1 MSSHKVAFLTAGGL
15 APCLSS
21 AIGFLVEAYQEAAPD
36 AELIA
41 YRDGYKGL
49 LLGDS
54 FTFDEAMRKDV
65 GLFQRRGGSP
75 IGNSRVKLTNI
86 DDCLKRGFIKD
97 GETPLHVAAEQ
108 LKKDGVTI
116 LHTIGGDDTNTTAA
130 DLAKYLQD
138 NDYALTVVG
147 LPKTVDNDVFP
158 IAQSLGALTAAEHG
172 AHFFSNIVHES
183 SANPRMLIVH
193 EVMGRNCG
201 WLTAATAQAYRS
213 LWGADVF
220 LESVTKSK
228 QFDVHAVYLP
238 EEAIDLDK
246 EAKRLK
252 AVMDELGNVNIFVSE
267 GAGVDAIVKE
277 LEAAGE
283 SIPRDAF
290 GHLKLDKVNVGQ
302 YFGKQ
307 FAERLGA
314 EKVLVQ
320 KSGYFAR
327 SAPANAEDQALIKA
341 CASVAVSSALQGIS
355 GVAGHDEDQD
365 GTLRAIEF
373 PRIKGHK
380 PFDTASNWYQE
391 LLKEI
396 GQKA

>member
-1 MSSHKVAFLTAGGL
+1 M
-15 APCLSS
+15 
-21 AIGFLVEAYQEAAPD
+21 
-36 AELIA
+36 
-41 YRDGYKGL
+41 
-49 LLGDS
+49 
-54 FTFDEAMRKDV
+54 
-65 GLFQRRGGSP
+65 
-75 IGNSRVKLTNI
+75 
-86 DDCLKRGFIKD
+86 
-97 GETPLHVAAEQ
+97 
-108 LKKDGVTI
+108 
-116 LHTIGGDDTNTTAA
+116 
-130 DLAKYLQD
+130 
-138 NDYALTVVG
+138 
-147 LPKTVDNDVFP
+147 
-158 IAQSLGALTAAEHG
+158 
-172 AHFFSNIVHES
+172 
-183 SANPRMLIVH
+183 
-193 EVMGRNCG
+193 
-201 WLTAATAQAYRS
+201 
-213 LWGADVF
+213 
-220 LESVTKSK
+220 
-228 QFDVHAVYLP
+228 YLP
-238 EEAIDLDK
+238 EEAIDLDE

-252 AVMDELGNVNIFVSE
+252 TVMDELGNVNIFVSE

-341 CASVAVSSALQGIS
+341 CASVAVSSALEGIS
-355 GVAGHDEDQD
+355 GVAGHDEDQN

-380 PFDTASNWYQE
+380 PFNTASDWYQE

-396 GQKA
+396 GQRA

>member
-1 MSSHKVAFLTAGGL
+1 MSQHKVAFLTAGGL

-21 AIGFLVEAYQEAAPD
+21 AIGFLIEAYDAVAPD

-54 FTFDEAMRKDV
+54 FTVTSDMRSQAA
-65 GLFQRRGGSP
+65 LLQRRGGSP

-86 DDCLKRGFIKD
+86 DDCLKRGFIQE
-97 GETPLHVAAEQ
+97 GQTPLHVAAER
-108 LKKDGVTI
+108 LKTDGVTI

-130 DLAKYLQD
+130 DLAKYLED
-138 NDYALTVVG
+138 NNYALTVVG

-201 WLTAATAQAYRS
+201 WLTAATARAYRS
-213 LWGADVF
+213 LLNADHF
-220 LESVTKSK
+220 LESVNPKK
-228 QFDVHAVYLP
+228 QFDVHAVYIP
-238 EEAIDLDK
+238 EEEIDLDN
-246 EAKRLK
+246 EAKRLR

-277 LEAAGE
+277 LEASGE
-283 SIPRDAF
+283 TIERDAF

-307 FAERLGA
+307 FAQRLGA

-327 SAPANAEDQALIKA
+327 SAPANTEDQALIKA
-341 CASVAVSSALQGIS
+341 CAEVAVKSALEGIS
-355 GVAGHDEDQD
+355 GVAGHDEDQN

-380 PFDTASNWYQE
+380 PFASDSQWYTE
-391 LLKEI
+391 LKKEI
-396 GQKA
+396 GQNA

>member
-1 MSSHKVAFLTAGGL
+1 MSQHKVAFLTAGGL

-21 AIGFLVEAYQEAAPD
+21 AIGFLIEAYQQAAPD

-54 FTFDEAMRKDV
+54 LSITDEVRNKAS
-65 GLFQRRGGSP
+65 LLQRRGGSP

-86 DDCLKRGFIKD
+86 DDCLKRGFIQE
-97 GETPLHVAAEQ
+97 GQTPLHVAAEQ
-108 LKKDGVTI
+108 LKTDGVTI

-130 DLAKYLQD
+130 DLAQYLQD
-138 NDYALTVVG
+138 NGYALTVVG

-183 SANPRMLIVH
+183 TANPRMLIVH

-201 WLTAATAQAYRS
+201 WLTAATARAYRS
-213 LWGADVF
+213 LLKADEF
-220 LESVTKSK
+220 IEEISGRHH
-228 QFDVHAVYLP
+228 FDIHAVYIP
-238 EEAIDLDK
+238 EESIDLES
-246 EAKRLK
+246 EATRLRDI
-252 AVMDELGNVNIFVSE
+252 MDELGNVNIFVSE
-267 GAGVDAIVKE
+267 GAGVESIVKE
-277 LEAAGE
+277 LETAGE
-283 SIPRDAF
+283 TIPRDAF

-302 YFGKQ
+302 YFGRQ

-314 EKVLVQ
+314 EKVLIQ
-320 KSGYFAR
+320 KSGYYAR
-327 SAPANAEDQALIKA
+327 SAPANQEDQALIKA
-341 CASVAVSSALQGIS
+341 CANVAVRSALDGIS

-380 PFDTASNWYQE
+380 PFATESNWYAK
-391 LLKEI
+391 LKKEI
-396 GQKA
+396 GQTS

>member
-1 MSSHKVAFLTAGGL
+1 MV
-15 APCLSS
+15 
-21 AIGFLVEAYQEAAPD
+21 
-36 AELIA
+36 
-41 YRDGYKGL
+41 
-49 LLGDS
+49 
-54 FTFDEAMRKDV
+54 
-65 GLFQRRGGSP
+65 
-75 IGNSRVKLTNI
+75 
-86 DDCLKRGFIKD
+86 
-97 GETPLHVAAEQ
+97 
-108 LKKDGVTI
+108 
-116 LHTIGGDDTNTTAA
+116 
-130 DLAKYLQD
+130 
-138 NDYALTVVG
+138 
-147 LPKTVDNDVFP
+147 
-158 IAQSLGALTAAEHG
+158 
-172 AHFFSNIVHES
+172 HFFSNIVHES

-213 LWGADVF
+213 LWGADAF

-246 EAKRLK
+246 EAERLK

-314 EKVLVQ
+314 EKVLV
-320 KSGYFAR
+320 R
-327 SAPANAEDQALIKA
+327 SPDTLLEAP
-341 CASVAVSSALQGIS
+341 
-355 GVAGHDEDQD
+355 
-365 GTLRAIEF
+365 R
-373 PRIKGHK
+373 PM
-380 PFDTASNWYQE
+380 
-391 LLKEI
+391 LKTRH
-396 GQKA
+396 